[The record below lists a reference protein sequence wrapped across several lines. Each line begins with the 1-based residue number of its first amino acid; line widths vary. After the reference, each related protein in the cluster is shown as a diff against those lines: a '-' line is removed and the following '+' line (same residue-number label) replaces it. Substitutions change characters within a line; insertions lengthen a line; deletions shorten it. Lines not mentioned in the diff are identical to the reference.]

1 MTDDM
6 WDFEYSNP
14 INDRKSYWDNIYL
27 LDAVY
32 WSRKSHD
39 PETQC
44 GCVIVNPLDNTTV
57 AHGYNGFVRGID
69 NAKLPNTRP
78 NKYPFMIHAEANA
91 IYNAVRQ
98 GKSTQGM
105 RVYVTGKPCVACYQ
119 MMHQCGIDE
128 IVYTNVSMPKM
139 VENCESFV
147 KIRDVLDLGGPELVF
162 IDKSNLDISFLEE
175 AIREIKK

>member
-1 MTDDM
+1 
-6 WDFEYSNP
+6 
-14 INDRKSYWDNIYL
+14 
-27 LDAVY
+27 
-32 WSRKSHD
+32 
-39 PETQC
+39 
-44 GCVIVNPLDNTTV
+44 
-57 AHGYNGFVRGID
+57 
-69 NAKLPNTRP
+69 
-78 NKYPFMIHAEANA
+78 MIHAEANA

-98 GKSTQGM
+98 GKSKQGM

-147 KIRDVLDLGGPELVF
+147 TIRDVLDLGGPELVF
-162 IDKSNLDISFLEE
+162 SDKSNRDISFLEE

>member
-1 MTDDM
+1 
-6 WDFEYSNP
+6 
-14 INDRKSYWDNIYL
+14 
-27 LDAVY
+27 
-32 WSRKSHD
+32 
-39 PETQC
+39 
-44 GCVIVNPLDNTTV
+44 
-57 AHGYNGFVRGID
+57 
-69 NAKLPNTRP
+69 
-78 NKYPFMIHAEANA
+78 MIHAEANA

-147 KIRDVLDLGGPELVF
+147 TIRDVLDLGGPELVF
-162 IDKSNLDISFLEE
+162 IDKSNLDISFLEILKETFFVRYFFFLLFSTESTYQPE
-175 AIREIKK
+175 ANLVSISS